1 MGSEI
6 YGILSNPFLDKN
18 FRTLSYRMH
27 VTVHPDG
34 TWSYE
39 EEGMLVIPGQ
49 AEPFPHI
56 DRNTLT
62 RIAPPT
68 PNPLAA
74 RDEDGRRSRE
84 DAPTGV
90 ARRTPP
96 CPTPPRTARS
106 TGSGCSTSVRSSWA
120 RWPPRSWATSA
131 PT

>member
-1 MGSEI
+1 MLLAGGTAEPDATDFEVRAAVGSET
-6 YGILSNPFLDKN
+6 YGILSNPFLDQN

-49 AEPFPHI
+49 DEPFPHI

-68 PNPLAA
+68 PNPL
-74 RDEDGRRSRE
+74 
-84 DAPTGV
+84 V
-90 ARRTPP
+90 AQ
-96 CPTPPRTARS
+96 
-106 TGSGCSTSVRSSWA
+106 G
-120 RWPPRSWATSA
+120 
-131 PT
+131 